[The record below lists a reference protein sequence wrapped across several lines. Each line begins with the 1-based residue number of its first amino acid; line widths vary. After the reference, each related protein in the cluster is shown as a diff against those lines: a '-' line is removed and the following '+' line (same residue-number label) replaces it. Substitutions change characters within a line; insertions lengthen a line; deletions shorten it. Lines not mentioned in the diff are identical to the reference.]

1 MDKKDK
7 GQLYIAITLVA
18 MSVIVLFSVLGEVIR
33 LMSK

>member
-7 GQLYIAITLVA
+7 GQLYIAITLVV